1 MVEMELTAAM
11 IATYLGG
18 EVEGDPSVRV
28 VEFAKIEDGVA
39 GNLSFLSNPKYEH
52 YLYTTGS
59 SVVLVN
65 RDLKLKQPVKPTL
78 VRVDDSYGAL
88 AKLLTYIESQR
99 PKKKGIHPTAVVE
112 ESATIGRNVYIG
124 PYAYIGEGAIIED
137 DVQIY
142 PHVYVGDMVRI
153 KSQTIL
159 YAGVKIYAKCE
170 VGERTIIHAGAV
182 IGSDGFG
189 FAQDTDGRF
198 IKIPQIGN
206 VIVGDDCEIGANTTV
221 DRAASG
227 STRIHDNV
235 KIDNLVQ
242 IAHNVVVG
250 SNTVMAA
257 QSGVAGSTKVGRN
270 CMFGGQVGLVGHIEI
285 ADGVQFGAQSGVTNS
300 VRSAKEPLMG
310 TPAMPMHDF
319 YKSAAHFRRFP
330 EFSDEILRLRNELNE
345 LRAALQEL
353 KQPTESETTTAN

>member
-1 MVEMELTAAM
+1 MELTAAM
-11 IATYLGG
+11 IAAYLGG
-18 EVEGDPSVRV
+18 DVEGDPSVRV
-28 VEFAKIEDGVA
+28 AEFAKIEDGVE

-65 RDLKLKQPVKPTL
+65 RDLKLKQPVKATL

-99 PKKKGIHPTAVVE
+99 PKKKGIHPTAIVE
-112 ESATIGRNVYIG
+112 ESATVGRDVYIG
-124 PYAYIGEGAIIED
+124 PYAYIGDGAIIED
-137 DVQIY
+137 EVQIY
-142 PHVYVGDMVRI
+142 PHVYVGDMTRI

-170 VGERTIIHAGAV
+170 VGERCIVHAGAV

-189 FAQDTDGRF
+189 FAQDSDGRF

-206 VIVGDDCEIGANTTV
+206 VIVGNDCEIGANTTI

-227 STRIHDNV
+227 ATRIHDNV
-235 KIDNLVQ
+235 KLDNLVQ
-242 IAHNVVVG
+242 IAHNVEVG
-250 SNTVMAA
+250 ANTVMAA
-257 QSGVAGSTKVGRN
+257 QSGVAGSTRVGRN

-285 ADGVQFGAQSGVTNS
+285 ADGVQIGAQSGISNS
-300 VRSAKEPLMG
+300 VRSAKDPLMG
-310 TPAMPMHDF
+310 TPAMPVHEF
-319 YKSAAHFRRFP
+319 YKSSVLFRRFP
-330 EFSDEILRLRNELNE
+330 EFSDELTRLRSELDR
-345 LRAALQEL
+345 LRADFEST
-353 KQPTESETTTAN
+353 KQANGADNKNEN